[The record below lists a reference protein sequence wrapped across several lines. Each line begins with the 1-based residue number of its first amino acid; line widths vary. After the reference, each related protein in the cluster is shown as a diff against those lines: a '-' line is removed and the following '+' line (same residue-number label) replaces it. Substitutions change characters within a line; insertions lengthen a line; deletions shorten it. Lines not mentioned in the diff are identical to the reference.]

1 MSTTKRGS
9 SENTVPT
16 FPKRRRTYQACI
28 NCRSRKVKCDLG
40 PVDNP
45 HAPPC
50 ARCKR
55 ELKRCLFSSNREAMH
70 TLSPSMINITSKSAS
85 SKSEQGVP
93 NDLMSS
99 TPSDMPLSGKN
110 TDNETLFKSEGMKW
124 KLELSSMQNTLEFLA
139 QAAGTVA
146 KEGAKE
152 IIKDEST
159 TTTPFVNSLH
169 SSCQPSTDE
178 GLKPLSRSLSAA
190 SDTNTPIE
198 NLTVALATTLNANRT
213 TSQLIEEIGKVR
225 PIPTRKIED
234 FEYIGPANLLT
245 KEEAIELIEA
255 FFLTMH
261 PFFPNI
267 PFQLHDPKE
276 LAQYPIL
283 FCAILTVSARYHP
296 FDTLGLDNGENGT
309 RHVEVHDKLW
319 VYCQKL
325 ISQTI
330 WAEAS
335 TRSIGTVLAFI
346 IFTEWNPRSIHC
358 KWSDYA
364 NDPELNNVNVRG
376 GKHINTRRDEEGLT
390 GVGAIRRS
398 DRMSWMLT
406 GSAVRLAQDMGF
418 IENSSRIFIVT
429 HISETTSAMNM
440 NQRSVLAE
448 SFSVLNLNLG
458 RFDNDGNENNEN
470 YLGNERFY
478 LDEILPNDESKERW
492 KKVLENLEADSDN
505 EKCVLTD
512 WEREFLNDEYVL
524 YYSNKKDDT
533 NLAQNHMPPFP
544 LRFSFAQ
551 RAKIE
556 IIRILSIAYETIYC
570 EKNKRKLATTDQ
582 RHNLSVLSVFS
593 PLMEGWLSN
602 YREVLVP
609 LSDVPFSLA
618 DRKNKRQVLNNIDR
632 INGESI
638 ITDFNYCQLYIFSL
652 ALQVDGKISRLNMS
666 EIVKSAKYV
675 ELAYKS
681 AKEILSSAKRVSRQ
695 CMLKYM
701 PVRWV
706 IRIIRSIAFIVK
718 CYLTLTGSEIATNP
732 DARNILKLSAISVDE
747 TFDLIRDTAVT
758 LKEATPDELHLCQ
771 RYAAILMYL
780 CTEMK
785 LRKKS
790 HLERPPTSRTGIAP
804 LKSSD
809 ESPLEGA
816 NLVKGPT
823 FDKTAGTSNAE
834 CIFDPVGKT
843 SAEETSNNLNNST
856 ELPFK
861 TGLNSFV
868 EQTNDITAMLLNN
881 ELIQGPSLSE
891 EVTDWFSASED
902 IGLEFVEPWTELI
915 EQRYMQC
922 GDGDN
927 NNFEN
932 LYNLFANSNDTDID
946 TDSSRPAAHQ

>member
-1 MSTTKRGS
+1 MSAKKRS
-9 SENTVPT
+9 SGNAAFEL
-16 FPKRRRTYQACI
+16 PKRRRTYQACI
-28 NCRSRKVKCDLG
+28 SCRSRKVKCDLG

-45 HAPPC
+45 HDPPC

-55 ELKRCLFSSNREAMH
+55 ELKKCIFSSNKG
-70 TLSPSMINITSKSAS
+70 TS
-85 SKSEQGVP
+85 
-93 NDLMSS
+93 NDLPPNSINTISLSS
-99 TPSDMPLSGKN
+99 LGKSKQEIQNDSTSPILSDVLLSRKG
-110 TDNETLFKSEGMKW
+110 TSNEKSFKSEGMKW
-124 KLELSSMQNTLEFLA
+124 KLELSSMQNALEFLA

-152 IIKDEST
+152 IIKDKST
-159 TTTPFVNSLH
+159 TPKPLESSLDATNK
-169 SSCQPSTDE
+169 SATDE
-178 GLKPLSRSLSAA
+178 GLKRLSK
-190 SDTNTPIE
+190 SDSTNTLYK
-198 NLTVALATTLNANRT
+198 NTADMLNHTLNTNRK
-213 TSQLIEEIGKVR
+213 TSQLMEEIGKVR
-225 PIPTRKIED
+225 PTPTRKIDD
-234 FEYIGPANLLT
+234 FEYIGPDSLLT

-267 PFQLHDPKE
+267 PLQLHDPKE
-276 LAQYPIL
+276 LAEYPIL

-296 FDTLGLDNGENGT
+296 FDTLGLDNGEDGM
-309 RHVEVHDKLW
+309 RHIEVHDKLW

-346 IFTEWNPRSIHC
+346 IFTEWNPRSIHY

-364 NDPELNNVNVRG
+364 NDPELNNVNARG
-376 GKHINTRRDEEGLT
+376 SKNISTRKDEEGLT

-418 IENSSRIFIVT
+418 IENSSKVFIVT

-440 NQRSVLAE
+440 NQRSLLAE

-458 RFDNDGNENNEN
+458 KIENDGNESNED
-470 YLGNERFY
+470 YLGNEKFY
-478 LDEILPNDESKERW
+478 LDEILPDEESKLRW
-492 KKVLENLEADSDN
+492 KRVFENSENDHDN
-505 EKCVLTD
+505 EKNFLTD

-533 NLAQNHMPPFP
+533 NLAQNHIPPFP

-593 PLMEGWLSN
+593 PLIEGWLSN
-602 YREVLVP
+602 YRELLVP

-618 DRKNKRQVLNNIDR
+618 DRKNKKQIFDNIDR

-652 ALQVDGKISRLNMS
+652 ALQVDGKTSRLNMN
-666 EIVKSAKYV
+666 EIVTSARYV
-675 ELAYKS
+675 ELAYRS

-695 CMLKYM
+695 GMLKYM

-718 CYLTLTGSEIATNP
+718 CYLTLTGSELATNP

-747 TFDLIRDTAVT
+747 TFDIIRDTAVT

-790 HLERPPTSRTGIAP
+790 YLERPPLLRDGTT
-804 LKSSD
+804 
-809 ESPLEGA
+809 PLESNRESSLEGQDLTKKPIFSKRIGY
-816 NLVKGPT
+816 NKTETTFEPSERPLTEEINSNSQNSNDTSSKG
-823 FDKTAGTSNAE
+823 
-834 CIFDPVGKT
+834 IVDP
-843 SAEETSNNLNNST
+843 
-856 ELPFK
+856 
-861 TGLNSFV
+861 FV
-868 EQTNDITAMLLNN
+868 EQNNDITTALLNN
-881 ELIQGPSLSE
+881 ELFQGPSLSD
-891 EVTDWFSASED
+891 EVTDWFGASED

-932 LYNLFANSNDTDID
+932 LYNLFVNSNDTNNDINN
-946 TDSSRPAAHQ
+946 SRPITRK

>member
-1 MSTTKRGS
+1 MSPKRRS
-9 SENTVPT
+9 SENEAHEL
-16 FPKRRRTYQACI
+16 PKRRRTYQACI

-55 ELKRCLFSSNREAMH
+55 ELKDCSFSSTRGETNG
-70 TLSPSMINITSKSAS
+70 TSPNMITAASKTFL
-85 SKSEQGVP
+85 SKSEQQIR
-93 NDLMSS
+93 NRS
-99 TPSDMPLSGKN
+99 TSPITADMTLSGKE
-110 TDNETLFKSEGMKW
+110 TGNETSFKSEGVKW
-124 KLELSSMQNTLEFLA
+124 KFELSSMQNALEFLA

-152 IIKDEST
+152 IIEDKSA
-159 TTTPFVNSLH
+159 TPRPLVDPLDTSH
-169 SSCQPSTDE
+169 QSATDG
-178 GLKPLSRSLSAA
+178 GLKRLSRGDSAA
-190 SDTNTPIE
+190 SATCTPHE
-198 NLTVALATTLNANRT
+198 NVTAMLAASLNANRT
-213 TSQLIEEIGKVR
+213 TSQLIREISGVR
-225 PIPTRKIED
+225 PSPTRKIED
-234 FEYIGPANLLT
+234 FDYIGPDNLLT

-267 PFQLHDPKE
+267 PLQLHDPKE
-276 LAQYPIL
+276 LAEYPIL
-283 FCAILTVSARYHP
+283 FCAILTVSARYHR
-296 FDTLGLDNGENGT
+296 FDTLGLYNGENGL
-309 RHVEVHDKLW
+309 RHIEVHDKLW

-346 IFTEWNPRSIHC
+346 IFTEWNPRSIHY

-376 GKHINTRRDEEGLT
+376 SKNICTRKDEEGLT

-418 IENSSRIFIVT
+418 IENSSKIFIVT

-440 NQRSVLAE
+440 NQRSLLAE
-448 SFSVLNLNLG
+448 SFSVLNLNLEK
-458 RFDNDGNENNEN
+458 FDSDGKENNEN
-470 YLGNERFY
+470 YFGNEKFY
-478 LDEILPNDESKERW
+478 LDEILPNDEIKKRW
-492 KKVLENLEADSDN
+492 KGVFEDSADASDN
-505 EKCVLTD
+505 EKYLLTD

-524 YYSNKKDDT
+524 YYSNKNDDT
-533 NLAQNHMPPFP
+533 NLAQNHTPPFP

-582 RHNLSVLSVFS
+582 RHNLSVLSIFS

-618 DRKNKRQVLNNIDR
+618 DRKNKKQVFDNIDR

-652 ALQVDGKISRLNMS
+652 ALQVDGKISRLNMN
-666 EIVKSAKYV
+666 EIVTSARYV
-675 ELAYKS
+675 ELAYRS
-681 AKEILSSAKRVSRQ
+681 AKEILGSAKRVSRQ
-695 CMLKYM
+695 AMLKFM

-718 CYLTLTGSEIATNP
+718 CYLTLTGSELATNP

-747 TFDLIRDTAVT
+747 TFDLMRDTAVT

-785 LRKKS
+785 LRKSS
-790 HLERPPTSRTGIAP
+790 HLERPSLLR
-804 LKSSD
+804 SSTT
-809 ESPLEGA
+809 PLESNHGFS
-816 NLVKGPT
+816 LEGVDVTKKST
-823 FDKTAGTSNAE
+823 FYRDIGGNKTDSKFETPE
-834 CIFDPVGKT
+834 KLPVDEIGD
-843 SAEETSNNLNNST
+843 NLNNSND
-856 ELPFK
+856 LSGK
-861 TGLNSFV
+861 AIVNSFV
-868 EQTNDITAMLLNN
+868 EQNNDITAALLNN
-881 ELIQGPSLSE
+881 ELFQGPSLSE
-891 EVTDWFSASED
+891 EVTDWFGASED

-932 LYNLFANSNDTDID
+932 LYNLFVNTNDID
-946 TDSSRPAAHQ
+946 NETDSSRPVTRK